1 MPQCLCTLG
10 VHPVFEGATGATR
23 VCYIVSAACATYHA
37 LSLGYFAHGNQ
48 RPFPLTAVAIMHLTL
63 FTFLIRLYFFIN
75 SCLRVKS
82 KQLLP
87 EFSREFGRLQAA
99 RVQLLLSL
107 GCVPSAQMADEVA
120 PSWHPWHPQ
129 KKVQTP
135 CTSAFGHRGILF
147 CEKSRTLRKREK
159 SYGHY

>member
-1 MPQCLCTLG
+1 MLQQTKGKLWLRVPRCHNAHVHWVCTL
-10 VHPVFEGATGATR
+10 FLR
-23 VCYIVSAACATYHA
+23 VPRVPRGCYIVSAACLLCY
-37 LSLGYFAHGNQ
+37 L
-48 RPFPLTAVAIMHLTL
+48 
-63 FTFLIRLYFFIN
+63 N

-99 RVQLLLSL
+99 RVQLPLSL

-135 CTSAFGHRGILF
+135 CTSAFGHRGTLF
-147 CEKSRTLRKREK
+147 AKNPIRCVSEKNLTATTESPDGEK
-159 SYGHY
+159 CYQSYQSL

>member
-1 MPQCLCTLG
+1 MN
-10 VHPVFEGATGATR
+10 E
-23 VCYIVSAACATYHA
+23 Y
-37 LSLGYFAHGNQ
+37 SLAKAQ
-48 RPFPLTAVAIMHLTL
+48 
-63 FTFLIRLYFFIN
+63 FFIN

-99 RVQLLLSL
+99 RVQLPLSL

-135 CTSAFGHRGILF
+135 CTSAFGHRGTL
-147 CEKSRTLRKREK
+147 LRKIP
-159 SYGHY
+159 YVA

>member
-1 MPQCLCTLG
+1 MN
-10 VHPVFEGATGATR
+10 E
-23 VCYIVSAACATYHA
+23 Y
-37 LSLGYFAHGNQ
+37 SLAKAQ
-48 RPFPLTAVAIMHLTL
+48 
-63 FTFLIRLYFFIN
+63 FFIN

-99 RVQLLLSL
+99 RVQLPLSL

-135 CTSAFGHRGILF
+135 CTSAFGHRGTLF
-147 CEKSRTLRKREK
+147 AKNPIRCVSEKNLTATTESPDGEK
-159 SYGHY
+159 CYQSYQSL